1 MTGYYKKW
9 FYPLVLP
16 ALILFAMVILIPFL
30 LGILYSFTGWRGTY
44 FAGGGEWY
52 ESFVGLQNYVK
63 AFKNPK
69 FMSSLWYTLRYTVV
83 AVIAINAAGL
93 ALGLMVTGISKGS
106 GAYRTIFFMPNLLGG
121 LALGYIWQIIFNSL
135 YTDLLFGP
143 NGIFPVDFFSY
154 MLQDQTKALFALVIM
169 MVWQTA
175 GYMMIVY
182 VTGLNNIPGDL
193 YEAAQIDGTTL
204 WQRFKNIMA

>member
-63 AFKNPK
+63 AFKSQKLYLKN
-69 FMSSLWYTLRYTVV
+69 SSQFEIT
-83 AVIAINAAGL
+83 
-93 ALGLMVTGISKGS
+93 
-106 GAYRTIFFMPNLLGG
+106 
-121 LALGYIWQIIFNSL
+121 
-135 YTDLLFGP
+135 
-143 NGIFPVDFFSY
+143 
-154 MLQDQTKALFALVIM
+154 
-169 MVWQTA
+169 
-175 GYMMIVY
+175 
-182 VTGLNNIPGDL
+182 
-193 YEAAQIDGTTL
+193 
-204 WQRFKNIMA
+204 